1 VVLLLIFSLH
11 RVFGRGHPQLLD
23 LATKIDPAGPTF
35 HSPLIT
41 APSCSTW
48 CRGFGVCC
56 AAAIRFTHLLV
67 TLGPFEFF
75 QFVLVSFWWLAFRRG
90 VFAVF

>member
-11 RVFGRGHPQLLD
+11 GFFGPGHPKLLD

-41 APSCSTW
+41 AASCSTW
-48 CRGFGVCC
+48 CRGFGVWC
-56 AAAIRFTHLLV
+56 AAAIRCAHQLR

-75 QFVLVSFWWLAFRRG
+75 QSVLVSFWWLAFRRG